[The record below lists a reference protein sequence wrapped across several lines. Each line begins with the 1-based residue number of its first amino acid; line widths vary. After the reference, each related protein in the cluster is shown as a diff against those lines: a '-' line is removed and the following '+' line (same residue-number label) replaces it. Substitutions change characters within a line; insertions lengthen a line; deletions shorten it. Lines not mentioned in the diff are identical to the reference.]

1 MEIQGDFR
9 PLDPATRKRQS
20 EAAAKPAGAEPTP
33 SSGSRDAVRL
43 NEISPQQIDRYVQIL
58 KSMNPADLH
67 RVEELRTRIRN
78 GSYHADAEGMAG
90 PLADLLGGPSTPNPA
105 PPTDG

>member
-20 EAAAKPAGAEPTP
+20 EAAAKTTAGDQGVAGGVK
-33 SSGSRDAVRL
+33 SGDAVRL
-43 NEISPQQIDRYVQIL
+43 DETGTQQIDRYVQIL

-67 RVEELRTRIRN
+67 RVEELRARIRD
-78 GSYHADAEGMAG
+78 GRYRADANTLAG
-90 PLADLLGGPSTPNPA
+90 PLADLLDEHA
-105 PPTDG
+105 PRTDG

>member
-20 EAAAKPAGAEPTP
+20 EAAKAAGGDQRPASKAG
-33 SSGSRDAVRL
+33 DAVRL
-43 NEISPQQIDRYVQIL
+43 DDASPQQIERFVQIL

-67 RVEELRTRIRN
+67 RIEELRKRISD
-78 GSYHADAEGMAG
+78 GSYTADAESLAG
-90 PLADLLGGPSTPNPA
+90 PLADLLDDQTPRA
-105 PPTDG
+105 DG

>member
-20 EAAAKPAGAEPTP
+20 EAAKAAGGDQRPAGKP
-33 SSGSRDAVRL
+33 GDAVRL
-43 NEISPQQIDRYVQIL
+43 DETSPQQIDRYVQIL

-67 RVEELRTRIRN
+67 RIEELRARIRD
-78 GSYHADAEGMAG
+78 GSYRADAESLAG
-90 PLADLLGGPSTPNPA
+90 PLADLLDDQSPR
-105 PPTDG
+105 TDG